1 MRALVSN
8 VRRRVRSILV
18 LLSALCAGCSVLL
31 PPDRPALVPAQ
42 DKAEAAALAPVV
54 EQHLEHGDLDSA
66 AERSRM
72 LVLYDPVTPEISVL
86 AARGIAA
93 KAKRDGDAKSYE
105 DAVKLA
111 RNAVEAAPRDPS
123 AQLVYADL
131 QLGRRYYTAALAGYR
146 AALELEPKS
155 LAARRGIAFAHRG
168 LRQPKAERQAW
179 EDVLSAAPDDAEGNA
194 RLGFLLLQG
203 VGGEGSDEE
212 ADRGRELLDRAVT
225 VNSNDAFTLQV
236 VGLLD
241 AESGDLDAAEN
252 HLRRAL
258 VAATGTDSRLEGDAA
273 FNLGVLMQARG
284 RTTEARDLYERCLL
298 LDGDDVRATTNLGFL
313 LLDHGA
319 PTQGR
324 ALLNEAL
331 ALGVDKTTATAI
343 RTKLESASTP

>member
-1 MRALVSN
+1 M
-8 VRRRVRSILV
+8 RSILV
-18 LLSALCAGCSVLL
+18 ALPFVCAGCSVLL

-93 KAKRDGDAKSYE
+93 KAKRDGDSKSYE

-111 RNAVEAAPRDPS
+111 RNAVEASPRDVS
-123 AQLVYADL
+123 TQMVYADL
-131 QLGRRYYTAALAGYR
+131 QLGRQYFTAALSGYR
-146 AALELEPKS
+146 TVLELDPKS
-155 LAARRGIAFAHRG
+155 IAARRGIAFAHRG

-179 EDVLSAAPDDAEGNA
+179 EEVLSAAPDDAEGNA

-203 VGGEGSDEE
+203 AGGEGTDEE
-212 ADRGRELLDRAVT
+212 AERGRELLQRAVT
-225 VNSNDAFTLQV
+225 VNSNDAYTLQV
-236 VGLLD
+236 VGLLE
-241 AESGDLDAAEN
+241 AESGDLDAAEG

-258 VAATGTDSRLEGDAA
+258 VAAVGNDTRLENDAA
-273 FNLGVLMQARG
+273 FNLAVLTQARG
-284 RTTEARDLYERCLL
+284 RMNEARDLYERCLL
-298 LDGDDVRATTNLGFL
+298 LDGNDVRATTNLGFL
-313 LLDHGA
+313 LVDQGA
-319 PTQGR
+319 TVQGR

-331 ALGVDKTTATAI
+331 ALGVDKKTATAI
-343 RTKLESASTP
+343 RAKLDGGSP

>member
-1 MRALVSN
+1 M
-8 VRRRVRSILV
+8 RSILV
-18 LLSALCAGCSVLL
+18 VLPFVCAGCSVLL

-93 KAKRDGDAKSYE
+93 KAKRDGDSKSYE

-111 RNAVEAAPRDPS
+111 RNAVEAAPRDVS
-123 AQLVYADL
+123 TQMVHADL
-131 QLGRRYYTAALAGYR
+131 QLGRQYFTAALSGYR
-146 AALELEPKS
+146 TVLDLDPKS
-155 LAARRGIAFAHRG
+155 IAARRGIAYAHRG

-203 VGGEGSDEE
+203 AGGEGTDEE
-212 ADRGRELLDRAVT
+212 AERGRELLQRAVT
-225 VNSNDAFTLQV
+225 VNSNDAYTLQV
-236 VGLLD
+236 VGLLE
-241 AESGDLDAAEN
+241 AESGDLDAAEG

-258 VAATGTDSRLEGDAA
+258 VAAVGNDTRLEGDAA
-273 FNLGVLMQARG
+273 FNLAVLLQARG
-284 RTTEARDLYERCLL
+284 RTNEARDLYERCLL

-313 LLDHGA
+313 LVEQGS
-319 PTQGR
+319 TVQGR

-331 ALGVDKTTATAI
+331 ALGVDKKTATAI
-343 RTKLESASTP
+343 RTKLDGGTP

>member
-1 MRALVSN
+1 MRRFVPPEWC
-8 VRRRVRSILV
+8 RVRFILV
-18 LLSALCAGCSVLL
+18 LLPLIGSGCSVLL

-93 KAKRDGDAKSYE
+93 KAKRDGDAKGYE

-111 RNAVEAAPRDPS
+111 RNAVEAAPRDVS
-123 AQLVYADL
+123 TQMVYADL
-131 QLGRRYYTAALAGYR
+131 QLGRQYFTAALSGYR
-146 AALELEPKS
+146 TVLELDPKS
-155 LAARRGIAFAHRG
+155 IAARRGIAFAHRG
-168 LRQPKAERQAW
+168 LRQPKAERRAW

-203 VGGEGSDEE
+203 AGGEGSDEE
-212 ADRGRELLDRAVT
+212 AERGRELLQRAVT

-236 VGLLD
+236 VGLLE

-252 HLRRAL
+252 HLRRAM
-258 VAATGTDSRLEGDAA
+258 VAAAGTDARLEGDAA
-273 FNLGVLMQARG
+273 FNLGVLLQARG
-284 RTTEARDLYERCLL
+284 RTNEARDLYERCLL

-313 LLDHGA
+313 LVDHGA

-331 ALGVDKTTATAI
+331 ALGVDKKTATAI
-343 RTKLESASTP
+343 RSKLEGDTPP